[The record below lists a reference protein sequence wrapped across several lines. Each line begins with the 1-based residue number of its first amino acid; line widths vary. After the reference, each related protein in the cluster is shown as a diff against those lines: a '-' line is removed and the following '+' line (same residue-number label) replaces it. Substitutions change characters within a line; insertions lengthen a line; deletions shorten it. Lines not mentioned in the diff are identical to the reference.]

1 MVSAATAFGVGVIV
15 LVHTAIAAVG
25 ARYFRITLSTRW
37 GSVLYTL
44 ILTPVVYVATTLAF
58 GVLGFGAGA
67 FDNPGTLIA
76 VTWVFPFFLGLSV
89 DLFWIPPPEA
99 YESSPQRANDQ

>member
-15 LVHTAIAAVG
+15 LVHTAIAAFG

-37 GSVLYTL
+37 GSILYTALL
-44 ILTPVVYVATTLAF
+44 IPVVYVATTLVF

-67 FDNPGTLIA
+67 FEDTGTLFV
-76 VTWVFPFFLGLSV
+76 VTWAFPFFLGWSI
-89 DLFWIPPPEA
+89 DIFWIPPPEA
-99 YESSPQRANDQ
+99 YEDSPQRANEQ